1 MEPALPMPPV
11 EELDVMFS
19 ELVVSLRLH
28 FRGGWEPEGGERIWT
43 IWLDTVLPFFGEKA
57 PICVLTV
64 STEPVEKKEK
74 GGVTTSEGLLLL
86 KWRDLDL

>member
-28 FRGGWEPEGGERIWT
+28 PRRCQMKEIFVHTSISGWDNSGCSR
-43 IWLDTVLPFFGEKA
+43 A
-57 PICVLTV
+57 AN
-64 STEPVEKKEK
+64 
-74 GGVTTSEGLLLL
+74 L
-86 KWRDLDL
+86 KN